1 MKIHNH
7 FPIAILEHQVDV
19 ELADKVEQQLL
30 EHIEA
35 LPYRDS
41 FVGNVATDFFSD
53 ARIDIFTMFPDLIDE
68 FVSARNAYQE
78 VTTFQSSDK
87 LTFWT
92 QDYRDETGIHVK
104 HQHGVNGI
112 SGVYWIR
119 ANEQAGALTFHNPNT
134 VLDYVSADEIDNPY
148 RSMHSSYQPVKGKLL
163 LFPSYLQHEVQPSQ
177 EGVVRTTIAFNF
189 LHEERLK

>member
-35 LPYRDS
+35 LPYKDT
-41 FVGNVATDFFSD
+41 FTGNVATDFFSD

-68 FVSARNAYQE
+68 FVNAKNAYQ
-78 VTTFQSSDK
+78 
-87 LTFWT
+87 
-92 QDYRDETGIHVK
+92 
-104 HQHGVNGI
+104 
-112 SGVYWIR
+112 

-148 RSMHSSYQPVKGKLL
+148 RSMHSHYQPVKGKLL